1 MAILIRGLSYGSLLI
16 VLYAVT
22 IVYLLYEGT
31 RSRERF
37 KKYNPAIRSIR
48 QRKIILAFNWWEQ
61 LTMASNNLLGLTA
74 LAAYGERQVV
84 VPFVEN
90 SRFSGTPTKNNK
102 TLAFYYNVKALNNKL
117 RSHGHATLIN
127 WEGFQDV
134 CKARLDLLVYIDYPD
149 LKVTTNY
156 SRSAPFYRCNDRH
169 KTIFKCFNIGKTI
182 CMDASL
188 DSVQRFENEVVMGLP
203 CVGIFQWRGIGHK
216 HSSARARF
224 DTSHAVR
231 NILCYRNISSLFS
244 SKLHHIAEN
253 FVAKHLGGFFVSVH
267 IRTEWLLG
275 KGLNISDLVKC
286 ISFLSARVQSIRDK
300 IGRATPVFLAAD
312 FAEFGSSSYEVIPVR
327 KRSESLK
334 KIVAPLK
341 PITFNPSEFKLADR
355 GAIAIVEMEILAS
368 GNRLVVLGGGT
379 FQSSIVD
386 QFLKKQKATAWKVDR
401 LSYQS
406 LTGSRHVC

>member
-1 MAILIRGLSYGSLLI
+1 
-16 VLYAVT
+16 
-22 IVYLLYEGT
+22 
-31 RSRERF
+31 
-37 KKYNPAIRSIR
+37 
-48 QRKIILAFNWWEQ
+48 
-61 LTMASNNLLGLTA
+61 MASNNLLGLTA

-169 KTIFKCFNIGKTI
+169 KTIFKGFNIGKTI

-188 DSVQRFENEVVMGLP
+188 DSVQRFENEVVLGLP
-203 CVGIFQWRGIGHK
+203 CVGIFQWRGIGHW

-231 NILCYRNISSLFS
+231 KKLCYRNISSLFS

-312 FAEFGSSSYEVIPVR
+312 FAEFGSSSYKVIPVR

-341 PITFNPSEFKLADR
+341 PITFNPSEFKLADC
-355 GAIAIVEMEILAS
+355 GAKAIVEMEILAS

-386 QFLKKQKATAWKVDR
+386 QFLKKRKANAWKVDR
-401 LSYQS
+401 LSCQS